1 MNAPPPRLFLSPP
14 HMSGRE
20 LDYVREAFA
29 SNYVAPA
36 GPMLEAFEASLAAYT
51 GIPHVVAVSSGT
63 AAIHLALKALAL
75 TRGDEIWASTL
86 TFIGSVGPAIQEG
99 LVPVF
104 LDADPQSWTMD
115 TALLA
120 EELRKAAK
128 SGRLPKAVIPTDI
141 YGQSC
146 DLDRIVALCDEHG
159 VPVICD
165 SAEAMGAR
173 YKDRHAGEGGFA
185 TVFSFNGNKI
195 ITTSGGGALASRD
208 AKVIEHARYL
218 ATQARAPVVHYEHS
232 DVGFNYRMSN
242 ICAAIG
248 LGQLEVLDQRVAR
261 RRRIF
266 DLYRERLHDLPG
278 LSFMPEAGYGR
289 STRWLTVILID
300 QTQFGAS
307 RETVRLQLEAVNI
320 ESRPVWK
327 PMHMQPVFRQ
337 ARHVGGKIAEELF
350 EKGLCLPSGSQM
362 SDDQIDRVAE
372 TIRGA
377 ARSARNG

>member
-1 MNAPPPRLFLSPP
+1 
-14 HMSGRE
+14 MSGKE
-20 LDYVREAFA
+20 LAHIEEAFA
-29 SNYVAPA
+29 TNYVAPA
-36 GPMLEAFEASLAAYT
+36 GPMLEAFESRLAAYT
-51 GIPHVVAVSSGT
+51 GIPHVVVVSSGT
-63 AAIHLALKALAL
+63 AAMHLALKALPL
-75 TRGDEIWASTL
+75 VRGDEIWASTL

-104 LDADPQSWTMD
+104 IDADSESWTMD

-146 DLDRIVALCDEHG
+146 DLDRICSLCAEYG
-159 VPVICD
+159 IPVICD

-173 YKDRHAGEGGFA
+173 YKNRHAGDGAFA
-185 TVFSFNGNKI
+185 AVFSFNGNKI
-195 ITTSGGGALASRD
+195 ITTSGGGALASHD
-208 AKVIEHARYL
+208 PKVIAHARYL

-248 LGQLEVLDQRVAR
+248 IGQLEVLDERVGL

-266 DLYRERLHDLPG
+266 ELYRERLGGLPG
-278 LSFMPEAGYGR
+278 ISFMPEAGYGR
-289 STRWLTVILID
+289 ATRWLSVMLID
-300 QTQFGAS
+300 ESQFGAS
-307 RETVRLQLEAVNI
+307 RESVRLMLEAENI

-327 PMHMQPVFRQ
+327 PMHMQPVFQ
-337 ARHVGGKIAEELF
+337 GARHVGGKISEKFF
-350 EKGLCLPSGSQM
+350 EDGLCLPSGSQM
-362 SDDQIDRVAE
+362 SEEQVDRVAGL
-372 TIRGA
+372 IRRAG
-377 ARSARNG
+377 RSV